1 MLDAIID
8 LRTPRFLLIVRNAFG
23 GAYASYN
30 NYPTGADFVC
40 ALPSTR
46 VAVMGPA
53 GVEFVYKKELKE
65 IRGTV
70 KKRLKAGEDEATV
83 TAWQT
88 EQEAAL
94 KLRYEKELMNP
105 DEALNLGS
113 ISQIVM
119 PSDLREVLCKQ
130 MDFHLS
136 HYTPEPFNGVQREFH

>member
-1 MLDAIID
+1 
-8 LRTPRFLLIVRNAFG
+8 
-23 GAYASYN
+23 
-30 NYPTGADFVC
+30 FVC

-70 KKRLKAGEDEATV
+70 KQRLKAGDAEADV
-83 TAWQT
+83 MAWQA

-94 KLRYEKELMNP
+94 KQRYEKELMNP

-136 HYTPEPFNGVQREFH
+136 HYTPEPFSGPQREFH